1 MPTGTRSGTVY
12 AALAFFCWGLFP
24 LYFHTIKDVPSM
36 EILVHRVLWCM
47 LFLIGVLTWRRQW
60 GFLATMRERPKVV
73 GSFVLSSL
81 FLSGNWFVYIW
92 AVNNDHVL
100 DASLGYFINPLV
112 NVMLGYLLL
121 KERLRA
127 VQWAA
132 IGLAACG
139 VLWLAVQAGHVPW
152 IALILAFS
160 FGLYGLMRKT
170 AALGALEGLAFE
182 TIMLLPM
189 AVAYMGWLAMHGN
202 SVFINTPADSTR
214 WLLVA
219 AGPITAIP
227 LLLFAAGARR
237 IPLSLLGVMQY
248 IAPTMVF
255 LMGVWIF
262 HEPFSQQRLIGFIL
276 IWTALAV
283 YAGEGLWQSKR
294 TQPSLG

>member
-1 MPTGTRSGTVY
+1 MSSGTRLGTVY
-12 AALAFFCWGLFP
+12 AGLAFFCWGLFP

-47 LFLIGVLTWRRQW
+47 LFLIAVLTFRRQW
-60 GFLATMRERPKVV
+60 GWLASMRERPKVV
-73 GSFVLSSL
+73 GSFVLSSI

-127 VQWAA
+127 MQWAA
-132 IGLAACG
+132 IALAACG
-139 VLWLAVQAGHVPW
+139 VLWLAILAGHVPW

-189 AVAYMGWLAMHGN
+189 AVAYMTWLAMHGE
-202 SVFINTPADSTR
+202 SVFINTTADSTR
-214 WLLVA
+214 WLLIA

-237 IPLSLLGVMQY
+237 ISLSLLGVLQY
-248 IAPTMVF
+248 VAPTMVF
-255 LMGVWIF
+255 ITGVWLF
-262 HEPFSQQRLIGFIL
+262 DEPFSQQRLIGFIL
-276 IWTALAV
+276 IWSALVV
-283 YAGEGLWQSKR
+283 YAGEGLWRQRALETTS
-294 TQPSLG
+294 

>member
-1 MPTGTRSGTVY
+1 MSSGTRSGTIY

-24 LYFHTIKDVPSM
+24 LYFHLIKDVPAM

-47 LFLIGVLTWRRQW
+47 LFLVGVLTWRRQW
-60 GFLATMRERPKVV
+60 GWLATMRERPKVV
-73 GSFVLSSL
+73 GSFILSSL

-92 AVNNDHVL
+92 AVNNGHVL

-127 VQWAA
+127 VQWFA

-189 AVAYMGWLAMHGN
+189 AIAYMVWLATHSD
-202 SVFINTPADSTR
+202 SVFINTANDSTR
-214 WLLVA
+214 WLLIA

-237 IPLSLLGVMQY
+237 IPLSLLGVLQY

-255 LMGVWIF
+255 LMGVWLF

-276 IWTALAV
+276 IWSALAV
-283 YAGEGLWQSKR
+283 YAGESLWLSKR
-294 TQPSLG
+294 SQATPT